1 MTNFNTQKQTT
12 HSPADT
18 KKVMSFNEFKQ
29 YAENKVGN
37 QPIINTRTLM
47 GMLKSVRPAG
57 GTGEKVYIDKMLS
70 SIRRMGYTPIIDGAG
85 NIIVNNLPT
94 DNTTSSVM
102 FASHTDSVHRV
113 DSPDGTQQLA
123 FKSDDRTIVGLA
135 SQNKQQLGFTPNC
148 LGADCATGNYIMLRL
163 LQANAKGLYVF
174 FREEESGGVGSEYFR
189 QDKSNEKYWDIL
201 THCVSF
207 DRKGYTSIITEQWGG
222 QCASDEF
229 ALDFAEAIAQAD
241 TNKRLD
247 TFVADPTGS
256 FTDSANFTDVISECT
271 NLSVGY
277 FNQHTANETQDL
289 QFAEDLC
296 DALCRI
302 DWTTLNSYRDPKET
316 IVYSRA
322 MAKSSGYTWFGHA
335 YPFGTQSDYS
345 AYYDDYYTDDPS
357 ILLDDLHYNLQH
369 GGLEYA
375 KELVINNPEQAAEL
389 LIYLA

>member
-1 MTNFNTQKQTT
+1 MTKPLQTNHTAHTPANTKR
-12 HSPADT
+12 
-18 KKVMSFNEFKQ
+18 VMSFNEFKQ

-37 QPIINTRTLM
+37 QPVINTRTLM

-57 GTGEKVYIDKMLS
+57 GTGEKAYIDKMLS

-94 DNTTSSVM
+94 DNTTSAVM

-135 SQNKQQLGFTPNC
+135 SQSKQQLGFTPNC

-174 FREEESGGVGSEYFR
+174 FREEEIGGLGSEYFR

-241 TNKRLD
+241 ANKRLD

-302 DWTTLNSYRDPKET
+302 DWTELNSYRDPKQT
-316 IVYSRA
+316 MVYSRA
-322 MAKSSGYTWFGHA
+322 TAKSSGNTWFDHS

-345 AYYDDYYTDDPS
+345 AYYDDYYMDDPS

-375 KELVINNPEQAAEL
+375 KELVINSPEQAAEL

>member
-1 MTNFNTQKQTT
+1 MTKLNTQKQTPSKQAT
-12 HSPADT
+12 HTPATT

-37 QPIINTRTLM
+37 QPTINTRTLM

-57 GTGEKVYIDKMLS
+57 GTGEKAYIDKMLS
-70 SIRRMGYTPIIDGAG
+70 SIRRMGYTPIIDGVG

-94 DNTTSSVM
+94 DNTTTSAVM
-102 FASHTDSVHRV
+102 FASHTDSVHRA

-135 SQNKQQLGFTPNC
+135 SQDNQHRGFTPNC

-174 FREEESGGVGSEYFR
+174 FREEESGGVGSEFFR
-189 QDKSNEKYWDIL
+189 QDKSNEKYWDTL
-201 THCVSF
+201 THCISF

-241 TNKRLD
+241 KDQRLD

-256 FTDSANFTDVISECT
+256 FTDSANFTDVINECT

-277 FNQHTANETQDL
+277 FNQHTADETQDL

-302 DWTTLNSYRDPKET
+302 DWTSLNSYRDPKQT
-316 IVYSRA
+316 TVYSRVTT
-322 MAKSSGYTWFGHA
+322 KSSGYAWL
-335 YPFGTQSDYS
+335 DYYT
-345 AYYDDYYTDDPS
+345 AAGYDPYTDDPS

-375 KELVINNPEQAAEL
+375 KELVINSPEQAAEL
-389 LIYLA
+389 LMYLA

>member
-1 MTNFNTQKQTT
+1 MTKPLQTNRPT
-12 HSPADT
+12 PASI
-18 KKVMSFNEFKQ
+18 KKVMDFNEFKQ

-37 QPIINTRTLM
+37 QPVINTRTLM

-57 GTGEKVYIDKMLS
+57 GTGEKAYIDKMLS

-94 DNTTSSVM
+94 DNTSSSVM
-102 FASHTDSVHRV
+102 FTSHTDSVHRV

-123 FKSDDRTIVGLA
+123 FRSDDRTLIGLA
-135 SQNKQQLGFTPNC
+135 SKDKQQMGFTPSC

-163 LQANAKGLYVF
+163 LQANCKGLYVF

-189 QDKSNEKYWDIL
+189 QDKSNEKYWDKL
-201 THCVSF
+201 THCISF

-222 QCASDEF
+222 QCASNEF
-229 ALDFAEAIAQAD
+229 AKELADIIAQAD

-277 FNQHTANETQDL
+277 FNQHTADETQDL

-302 DWTTLNSYRDPKET
+302 DWTTLNSYRDPKQT
-316 IVYSRA
+316 MVYSRA
-322 MAKSSGYTWFGHA
+322 TTKSSGYAWL
-335 YPFGTQSDYS
+335 
-345 AYYDDYYTDDPS
+345 DYYTAGYDTYTDDS
-357 ILLDDLHYNLQH
+357 YALLEDLHYNLQR
-369 GGLEYA
+369 GGIEYA
-375 KELVINNPEQAAEL
+375 KELVINSPDMAAEL

>member
-1 MTNFNTQKQTT
+1 MTKFTAQKQAT
-12 HSPADT
+12 HAPANT
-18 KKVMSFNEFKQ
+18 KKVMNFNEFKQ
-29 YAENKVGN
+29 YASTKTGN
-37 QPIINTRTLM
+37 QPTINTRTLM

-57 GTGEKVYIDKMLS
+57 GVGEKAYIERMLS
-70 SIRRMGYTPIIDGAG
+70 SIRRMGYTPIIDGVG

-94 DNTTSSVM
+94 DKTKSAVM

-123 FKSDDRTIVGLA
+123 FKSDDQTVIGLA
-135 SQNKQQLGFTPNC
+135 SQSKQPLGFTPNC

-163 LQANAKGLYVF
+163 LQANAKGLYCF
-174 FREEESGGVGSEYFR
+174 FRQEEVGGIGSEFFLNDP
-189 QDKSNEKYWDIL
+189 QNEKYWDKL
-201 THCVSF
+201 THCISF

-229 ALDFAEAIAQAD
+229 ALDLADVIAQAD
-241 TNKRLD
+241 VNKRLD
-247 TFVADPTGS
+247 KFVADPTGS

-277 FNQHTANETQDL
+277 FNQHTASETQDL
-289 QFAEDLC
+289 QFADDLC

-316 IVYSRA
+316 VVYSRA
-322 MAKSSGYTWFGHA
+322 VAKSSVHTWYDHY
-335 YPFGTQSDYS
+335 YPRTTSSDYS
-345 AYYDDYYTDDPS
+345 AYYDDYYMDDPS
-357 ILLDDLHYNLQH
+357 VLLDDLYYNLQH

-375 KELVINNPEQAAEL
+375 KELVINSPEQAAEL
-389 LIYLA
+389 LVYLT

>member
-1 MTNFNTQKQTT
+1 MTKPLQTNHTAHTPANTKR
-12 HSPADT
+12 
-18 KKVMSFNEFKQ
+18 VMSFNEFKQ

-37 QPIINTRTLM
+37 QPVINTRTLM

-57 GTGEKVYIDKMLS
+57 GTGEKAYIDKMLS

-94 DNTTSSVM
+94 DNTTSAVM
-102 FASHTDSVHRV
+102 FASHTDSVHRT

-135 SQNKQQLGFTPNC
+135 SQSKQQHGFTPNC

-174 FREEESGGVGSEYFR
+174 FREEEIGGVGSEYFR

-201 THCVSF
+201 THCISF

-222 QCASDEF
+222 QCASDKF

-247 TFVADPTGS
+247 AFVADPTGS

-316 IVYSRA
+316 TVYSRA
-322 MAKSSGYTWFGHA
+322 MAKSSGYAWYGHS

-345 AYYDDYYTDDPS
+345 AYYDDYYMDDPS

>member
-1 MTNFNTQKQTT
+1 MTKPLQTDHT
-12 HSPADT
+12 TYTPTDT
-18 KKVMSFNEFKQ
+18 KKVMSFNEFKKF
-29 YAENKVGN
+29 AENKVGN
-37 QPIINTRTLM
+37 QPTISTRTLM

-57 GTGEKVYIDKMLS
+57 GVGERAYIGKMLS

-94 DNTTSSVM
+94 DNTTSAVM
-102 FASHTDSVHRV
+102 FASHTDSVHRT
-113 DSPDGTQQLA
+113 DSPDGTQQLVY
-123 FKSDDRTIVGLA
+123 KSDDHTIVGLA

-189 QDKSNEKYWDIL
+189 QDKSNEKYWDKL
-201 THCVSF
+201 THCISF

-229 ALDFAEAIAQAD
+229 AKDLAEVIAQAD

-247 TFVADPTGS
+247 AFVADPTGS

-302 DWTTLNSYRDPKET
+302 DWTELNSYRDPKET
-316 IVYSRA
+316 TVYSRA
-322 MAKSSGYTWFGHA
+322 MARTSDYTWLDYYTTTG
-335 YPFGTQSDYS
+335 YGT
-345 AYYDDYYTDDPS
+345 YYDDYYTDDS
-357 ILLDDLHYNLQH
+357 SAVLEDLHYNLQH

>member
-1 MTNFNTQKQTT
+1 MTK
-12 HSPADT
+12 HT
-18 KKVMSFNEFKQ
+18 KPNRDKVMRFNEFKQ

-37 QPIINTRTLM
+37 QPVINTRTLT

-57 GTGEKVYIDKMLS
+57 GAGEKAYIDKMLS
-70 SIRRMGYTPIIDGAG
+70 SIRRMGYTPIIDDAG

-94 DNTTSSVM
+94 TDATSMVM
-102 FASHTDSVHRV
+102 FASHTDSVHRT

-135 SQNKQQLGFTPNC
+135 SQDKQQLGVKPNC

-174 FREEESGGVGSEYFR
+174 FREEEVGGIGSEFFR
-189 QDKSNEKYWDIL
+189 NDPQNEKYWDKL
-201 THCVSF
+201 THCISF
-207 DRKGYTSIITEQWGG
+207 DRKGYTSIITAQWGG
-222 QCASDEF
+222 ECASDAF
-229 ALDFAEAIAQAD
+229 ADDLAEAIAVAD
-241 TNKRLD
+241 VNKRLD
-247 TFVADPTGS
+247 AFVADPTGS

-277 FNQHTANETQDL
+277 FNQHTTSETQDL
-289 QFAEDLC
+289 QFADDLC

-302 DWTTLNSYRDPKET
+302 DWTELNSYRDPKET
-316 IVYSRA
+316 TVYSRA
-322 MAKSSGYTWFGHA
+322 TAKSSGYTWVDHS
-335 YPFGTQSDYS
+335 YPFGSQSDYG
-345 AYYDDYYTDDPS
+345 AYYDDYMDDPS
-357 ILLDDLHYNLQH
+357 VLLADLHYNLQH

-375 KELVINNPEQAAEL
+375 KELVINSPEQAAEL

>member
-1 MTNFNTQKQTT
+1 MTKFTTPKQVATSHAHPET
-12 HSPADT
+12 L
-18 KKVMSFNEFKQ
+18 SFNEFKA
-29 YAENKVGN
+29 YAENKIGN
-37 QPIINTRTLM
+37 QPVINTRTLM

-57 GTGEKVYIDKMLS
+57 GVGEKAYIDKLLS

-85 NIIVNNLPT
+85 NVIINNLPT
-94 DNTTSSVM
+94 ANTASAVM

-123 FKSDDRTIVGLA
+123 FKSDDHTVVGLA
-135 SQNKQQLGFTPNC
+135 SQSEQRHGFTPNC

-189 QDKSNEKYWDIL
+189 QDKSNEKYWDKL
-201 THCVSF
+201 THCISF

-222 QCASDEF
+222 QCASDAF
-229 ALDFAEAIAQAD
+229 ADDLAEAIAIAD
-241 TNKRLD
+241 TDKHLD
-247 TFVADPTGS
+247 RFVADPTGS

-277 FNQHTANETQDL
+277 FDQHTASETQDL
-289 QFAEDLC
+289 QFANDLC
-296 DALCRI
+296 NALCQI
-302 DWTTLNSYRDPKET
+302 DWTELNSYRDPKET
-316 IVYSRA
+316 TVYSRA
-322 MAKSSGYTWFGHA
+322 TAKSSGYAWYDHSR
-335 YPFGTQSDYS
+335 PFGSQSDYS
-345 AYYDDYYTDDPS
+345 TYYDDYYMGDPS
-357 ILLDDLHYNLQH
+357 VILDDLHYNLQH